1 MDKYDEP
8 RRSKGKWKEDNRHMR
23 LYDDKNDRQGAS
35 TGDDN
40 KSIRRNEMVNNLN
53 QNLPEDMRIS
63 KLLKRL
69 ETESTTTGL
78 IEICEKLK
86 TVVQDPANVNYMRRK
101 FDNLANSIINIMKD
115 CSVEAIDHLAEIF
128 GLIGAAIPFEFQ
140 FYKSWI
146 CKTFKSTKTLRPAM
160 MKALEKTLKMD
171 ESTCKLNDQ
180 IARLMELL

>member
-1 MDKYDEP
+1 MDKYDDN
-8 RRSKGKWKEDNRHMR
+8 RRSKGKWKDENRHLR
-23 LYDDKNDRQGAS
+23 LYDDKNDRQGQGSS
-35 TGDDN
+35 TGDD
-40 KSIRRNEMVNNLN
+40 KSNRRNEMANNLN

-78 IEICEKLK
+78 IEISDKLK
-86 TVVQDPANVNYMRRK
+86 IVVQDPGNVQYMRRK

-115 CSVEAIDHLAEIF
+115 CSIEAVDHLAEVF

-146 CKTFKSTKTLRPAM
+146 CKTFKSTKSLRPAM
-160 MKALEKTLKMD
+160 MKALEKTLSMD
-171 ESTCKLNDQ
+171 ESGKLNDQ
-180 IARLMELL
+180 ITRLMELL